1 MERTVAATELR
12 MITRLRVAKALGLVT
27 VSTHILDAVAGHP
40 AAGVSVALSML
51 DAERIVAAGRGRASP
66 TPTAGSGSRA
76 ATPGGAYRLTFATG
90 LYFADRGVATFY
102 PEVVITFSDRHRGEA
117 APGHYHVPLL
127 LSPYAYSTY
136 RGS

>member
-1 MERTVAATELR
+1 
-12 MITRLRVAKALGLVT
+12 VT

-51 DAERIVAAGRGRASP
+51 VSDGSWLPVETASTDVDGRLRFAVPTLAGV
-66 TPTAGSGSRA
+66 
-76 ATPGGAYRLTFATG
+76 YRLTFATG
-90 LYFADRGVATFY
+90 PYFAARSVDTFY
-102 PEVVITFSDRHRGEA
+102 PEVTITFTAEGDPS
-117 APGHYHVPLL
+117 GHYHVPLL